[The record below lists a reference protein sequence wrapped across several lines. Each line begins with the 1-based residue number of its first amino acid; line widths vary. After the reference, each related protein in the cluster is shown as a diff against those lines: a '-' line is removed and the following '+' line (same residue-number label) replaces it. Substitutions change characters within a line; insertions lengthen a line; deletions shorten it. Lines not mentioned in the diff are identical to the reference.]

1 MRRPVTAL
9 VLALAGLVLAPLL
22 ITLELSALFLAGMVV
37 AEPANSLIVKILF
50 VTLVVLIGVAAL
62 ALPLIATILG
72 ARARAAAKA
81 MQATGTGPATAA
93 VVIGAIV
100 TVGVIIAQVY
110 YLFMVVGTCSLEG
123 C

>member
-1 MRRPVTAL
+1 MFSTGAV
-9 VLALAGLVLAPLL
+9 G
-22 ITLELSALFLAGMVV
+22 
-37 AEPANSLIVKILF
+37 
-50 VTLVVLIGVAAL
+50 VLIGVAAL

-100 TVGVIIAQVY
+100 TVGVIIAQLY
-110 YLFMVVGTCSLEG
+110 YLFMVVGT
-123 C
+123 